1 MSGFPLITTKIISDF
16 SLKILLKPF

>member
-16 SLKILLKPF
+16 SLKILLKRF

>member
-16 SLKILLKPF
+16 SLKNFLKPF